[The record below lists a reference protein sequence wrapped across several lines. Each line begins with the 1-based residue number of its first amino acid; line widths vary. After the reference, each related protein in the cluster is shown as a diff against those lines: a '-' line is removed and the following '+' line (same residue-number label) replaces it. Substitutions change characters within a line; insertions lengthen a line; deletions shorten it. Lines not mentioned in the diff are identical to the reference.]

1 MSRDMGNVKTPA
13 RCIDALREAATSH
26 YPAFCTV

>member
-1 MSRDMGNVKTPA
+1 MSGEIGNAETPA
-13 RCIDALREAATSH
+13 RCIDALRKAATSH